1 LINVS
6 KFYCLFQA
14 FLQSFIS
21 LFNLFYGH
29 FPIQF
34 THFRHFGKLKSLF
47 KQYGL
52 GFLKRKR
59 FLAFT
64 LSKALKAVE
73 SGLVILL
80 MQLSRIYIHLSMVA
94 ANESACTGQCTNK
107 EVEYVSLQWQLSWG
121 RVVTEIDE
129 AASLTLF

>member
-80 MQLSRIYIHLSMVA
+80 MYPLINKKSETMRRGGKKERSTFSPLFKHGDLSVLETIQL
-94 ANESACTGQCTNK
+94 K
-107 EVEYVSLQWQLSWG
+107 PSL
-121 RVVTEIDE
+121 VI
-129 AASLTLF
+129 